1 MQTKRTGGRLAAAA
15 LTAAALV
22 LTGAGAARAAPVGAV
37 AVPAGATVVPG
48 RYIVTLAPAA
58 GLAASATAGALTDRY
73 GGSVTYTYR
82 GSALRGFV
90 LAANTAE
97 ARRLAADPRVTRVEA
112 DTVVHLDGARSY
124 PLWNLDMVD
133 QRSTVLDDTYSFP
146 DSAGTGV
153 TAYVLDSGI
162 RTSHV
167 EFGGRASVGF
177 DAIGDGWNGQD
188 CNADGHGT
196 HVAGTI
202 GGATTGLANRVKLV
216 AVRVFDCTAVGVNS
230 QIIAGVDWVTQNA
243 VKPAVANMSLGGAQS
258 PTLDAA
264 VSASIATGVT
274 YTVSAGN
281 DNVDACSFSPADVTA
296 AITVGASNS
305 IYERGTNW
313 GSVSYGSNYGTCLD
327 LFAPGQNILSANNK
341 TDRATKLMTGTSMAA
356 PHVAGAVALLLGLHP
371 DYSPATV
378 ATTLTGITT
387 DGLLRADNLNRS
399 PNKLLYVSPTMEAPD
414 PESITAR
421 AAATRAATAKA
432 ATAKSATA
440 KSATAKAAATE
451 VAGR

>member
-1 MQTKRTGGRLAAAA
+1 MGKKWIGRRVAVAVLA
-15 LTAAALV
+15 TAAMLP
-22 LTGAGAARAAPVGAV
+22 AGIGVAQAAPVGPV
-37 AVPAGATVVPG
+37 AVPPGSTVVPG

-58 GLAASATAGALTDRY
+58 GLTTQAGASTLTARY
-73 GGSVTYTYR
+73 GGSVAYTYR

-90 LAANTAE
+90 LAATEGE

-112 DTVVHLDGARSY
+112 DTVMHLDDARYY

-146 DSAGTGV
+146 DSAGAGV
-153 TAYVLDSGI
+153 TAYVLDTGI

-202 GGATTGLANRVKLV
+202 GGATVGMANKVKLV
-216 AVRVFDCTAVGVNS
+216 SVRVFDCTALGVNS

-264 VSASIATGVT
+264 VSASIASGLT
-274 YTVSAGN
+274 YTISAGN
-281 DNVDACSFSPADVTA
+281 DNTDACSYSPADVTA
-296 AITVGASNS
+296 ALTVGASNS

-313 GSVSYGSNYGTCLD
+313 GGVSYGSNYGTCLD

-356 PHVAGAVALLLGLHP
+356 PHVAGAAALLLGLHP
-371 DYSPATV
+371 DYPPATV
-378 ATTLTGITT
+378 GTALTSITT

-399 PNKLLYVSPTMEAPD
+399 PNKLLYVSPTMEAPV
-414 PESITAR
+414 E
-421 AAATRAATAKA
+421 
-432 ATAKSATA
+432 
-440 KSATAKAAATE
+440 E